1 MRCCLILFQPSGSM
15 ASGRS
20 SLKTA
25 HHLAIRNF
33 HPKMFT
39 KNNFHQKNFHPKK
52 FSPKKIFTQKIFTQI
67 VRLSFVD
74 LRWAQLYVSLVFTVV
89 LPSKAILPYGN
100 SITFETAL
108 KVLIYNQGN
117 FESREKERRAWI
129 PDFHTCL
136 YVRSHFFI
144 FFWIILNSQF
154 YTPPT
159 PHLAKPAQTWLILS
173 TFWAIVLSRENWN
186 WQNFQEK
193 NIWKDD

>member
-1 MRCCLILFQPSGSM
+1 MM
-15 ASGRS
+15 
-20 SLKTA
+20 T
-25 HHLAIRNF
+25 
-33 HPKMFT
+33 FT
-39 KNNFHQKNFHPKK
+39 CA
-52 FSPKKIFTQKIFTQI
+52 QKIDFFRAW
-67 VRLSFVD
+67 VF
-74 LRWAQLYVSLVFTVV
+74 FTVV

-117 FESREKERRAWI
+117 FESREKERRAWM

-193 NIWKDD
+193 IWEDEQIGITLRSFPGKEYGKMNKLTQF